1 MKRWLQRLFRLQNNH
16 IHNVEE
22 PAISVDEVG
31 VRRQH
36 NDGVIEQVTW
46 DELEEV
52 VIKTTAAGPY
62 FEDFLF
68 ILCGQNRSECV
79 VPLGQARSTDLL
91 ERLQSLPGF
100 DNEKFIQATASVEEA
115 QFVCWRKDM

>member
-1 MKRWLQRLFRLQNNH
+1 MKRWLQRLFRSQNNH

-31 VRRQH
+31 VRRQR

-62 FEDFLF
+62 FEDFFL
-68 ILCGQNRSECV
+68 ILHGQNGSGCV
-79 VPLGQARSTDLL
+79 VPLEQAGTTGLL

-100 DNEKFIQATASVEEA
+100 DHEKLIQATASVEEA
-115 QFVCWRKDM
+115 RFTCWRKHM